1 MGEENSKKTSES
13 GVKGPGRRET
23 GVRTEKQAGSGHAG
37 PSRPR
42 EELGFYSKCHVT

>member
-23 GVRTEKQAGSGHAG
+23 GVSTEKQAGLRSCWTIRASG
-37 PSRPR
+37 RTWV
-42 EELGFYSKCHVT
+42 LF